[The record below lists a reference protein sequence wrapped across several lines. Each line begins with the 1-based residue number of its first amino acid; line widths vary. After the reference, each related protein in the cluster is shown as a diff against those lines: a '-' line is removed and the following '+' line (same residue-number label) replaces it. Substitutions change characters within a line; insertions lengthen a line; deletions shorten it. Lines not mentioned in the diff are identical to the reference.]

1 MNTHFYENFIFAEQR
16 WSHRLLTQLLQRSI
30 ICGGAPERWG
40 GVLALRRNPF
50 FHYPIVN
57 VQIQMPNSHNKRS
70 FGIITRLGAVMFNSS
85 MPMITKIII
94 TKTVLL
100 RINFPLKLIP

>member
-1 MNTHFYENFIFAEQR
+1 MRTSVSRNKGGVIVCSRSYCNDLSFAAEHQND
-16 WSHRLLTQLLQRSI
+16 
-30 ICGGAPERWG
+30 GD

-50 FHYPIVN
+50 FHYPIVK
-57 VQIQMPNSHNKRS
+57 VHIQMPNSHNKRS

-100 RINFPLKLIP
+100 RVNLPLKLVP